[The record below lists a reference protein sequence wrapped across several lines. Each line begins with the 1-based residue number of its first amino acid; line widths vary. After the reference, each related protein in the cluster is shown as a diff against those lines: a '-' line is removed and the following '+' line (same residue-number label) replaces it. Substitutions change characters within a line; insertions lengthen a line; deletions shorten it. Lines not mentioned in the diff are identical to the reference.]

1 VGSSAEGRGTEERM
15 EIQKVR
21 MHPPAVSFLSS
32 FVSHVHLVM
41 NPGRLAEIDHLS
53 FCFSK
58 EYALDRQGN
67 QELK

>member
-1 VGSSAEGRGTEERM
+1 M